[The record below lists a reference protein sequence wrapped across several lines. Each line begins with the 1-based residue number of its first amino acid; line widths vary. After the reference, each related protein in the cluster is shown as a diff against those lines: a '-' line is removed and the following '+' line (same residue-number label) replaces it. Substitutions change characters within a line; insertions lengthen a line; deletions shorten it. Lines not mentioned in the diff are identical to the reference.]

1 MSKKLNHSLAL
12 GIFLIGI
19 FSANVSQAQSTNV
32 YWKPSTGL
40 GGAGS
45 WSSGGAFWSTNSD
58 GSGTLSS
65 PTTLGT
71 NIIYNFSGTA
81 GSVNETSSFTN
92 AGVNW
97 LTSGYTWTSGANR
110 TLTGVDQT
118 ATGTNTISIANNANL
133 NITGTGFT
141 FDAMSMT
148 GGAGSTVTLT
158 NATGATTTVIFGTSL
173 ARSGRTNSVNTIIS
187 GAGTVILGSTGNG
200 GFTQAGTIVNNSTG
214 SFILTNGATSSTNA
228 IVAVNGV
235 VSGTGGLS
243 LINAGTGKILLS
255 ASNNYSGGTILKSV
269 GGGEIIFS
277 NAASFGT
284 GIITSS
290 GSGTNFV
297 RNAVNGLDLAN
308 TLVINAGNTLRMGGT
323 SGTWSNI
330 VSGQISGAGA
340 LQYNPSGA
348 GSMYLT
354 RTDNSFGG
362 GVTLGSSGTLY
373 FNKLGS
379 NGVNS
384 SLGTSG
390 TITVGIAGQN
400 AGNGM
405 LRWTGSADETS
416 DKVINLNSSTNGVNI
431 YANGAANATLTLDGA
446 IVSVAAGSKSFN
458 FQGASNNTLILNGL
472 INENSGQNSFVIGG
486 SSSGTVVFGN
496 ANNSFSGAITLTNAI
511 GGQNTI
517 LRTANIGNANANS
530 ALGQNG
536 TITFA
541 STNST
546 AGTILRY
553 TGTGETS
560 DKVLNI
566 AGTTTVATLD
576 QSGATGN
583 LKFTSALT
591 GSGTGSKVIVLQG
604 STNGTGELAGAISD
618 LGGNSTSLT
627 KSGTGTWTLS
637 GTNSYTGNTTISGGT
652 LKIGSTN
659 GLVNG
664 VLIGASSTGAN
675 ATLDMTEAGN
685 YVMNSYGAS
694 SATYGQSIVFTNS
707 SGGAGNYTLTF
718 TNANN
723 YVSGAAA
730 AGRTL
735 NNASA
740 NLTVAFTGA
749 VDIGASG
756 NNDVTFTGPGS
767 FTINGSLTNS
777 LAGVRALTKSGNGT
791 LTLNGASGYN
801 GTTTLSSG
809 TIALGANGTL
819 GTNSVIMNAGTL
831 AVGTSSSTIKDL
843 TVNGGVITGTGTLT
857 STNFTFANTTGTTE
871 ASATLAGSGVLNKS
885 GAGATTLSGNN
896 TYSGLTTVT
905 AGTLTLSGNNST
917 ASGGVTLTAGTLNIN
932 NNNALGSGRLTL
944 TAGTINNTSGAAVVN
959 AVNNAVTL
967 ASGLSFGTLASNS
980 SNDLDLGTGTVTV
993 DTSRTLTLLGTGTT
1007 LKMGTLANISA
1018 NTSRTFT
1025 FEGAGN
1031 TMLFRGFNISTN
1043 TAAATTNSLAGSA
1056 NLTISGVI
1064 ANGNGNANGLNI
1076 KGTGTTTFSGANT
1089 YTGGTEVFSGATLVY
1104 GANNVTSDTGG
1115 QMAVSGTLDI
1125 ASYNDTVSSVKVSE
1139 GGLLRGTTGTLTAPA
1154 LGAGFYSFDLYGNNT
1169 VSAKLGGSAATLQK
1183 NTQNSV
1189 SILSGDNTYGGLT
1202 TVGGGTIKLGSNT
1215 ALGSTAG
1222 ATTVGTGGFLD
1233 LNGQTGVAEAL
1244 NYTGTGGLLNSA
1256 AGTTA
1261 TVSGNVDIGSGMT
1274 VETVGDITLSGQLTG
1289 SVSKNLT
1296 KSGAGTLKFT
1306 ASNSTFTG
1314 TNKVS
1319 GGTLLVTQA
1328 GNVSS
1333 SSSIVNDGGTLRVN
1347 GRAGGVT
1354 VNLGGS
1360 LEGIGTVGAVTL
1372 TTGSYLKP
1380 GNSPGLLTASSSSSW
1395 AGGSYYNW
1403 EINDAGGAAGTNWD
1417 VFYVSGAD
1425 GALDLSDLSGSNR
1438 MNLVLQSL
1446 SLDNLPSTT
1455 LANYSTSTSYE
1466 WVIAKAAIFTGIG
1479 AGTQDLT
1486 SLFNINSA
1494 AFNGGT
1500 VGNLPNGGF
1509 QVVASGI
1516 DSNNLRTLSLM
1527 AIPEP
1532 STGSMFGL
1540 GLAGLVVTRLL
1551 RRKSS

>member
-1 MSKKLNHSLAL
+1 MSKYLNWPLAL
-12 GIFLIGI
+12 GIFLIGL

-45 WSSGGAFWSTNSD
+45 WSSSGAFWSTNSD
-58 GSGTLSS
+58 GSGTLAS

-81 GSVNETSSFTN
+81 GLVNETGSFTV

-97 LTSGYTWTSGANR
+97 STTGYTWSNAITR
-110 TLTGVDQT
+110 TLTGVDAT
-118 ATGTNTISIANNANL
+118 ATGTNDISIANNANL
-133 NITGTGFT
+133 NITGSAWNFEALG
-141 FDAMSMT
+141 MT
-148 GGAGSTVTLT
+148 GGSGSTVTLT

-214 SFILTNGATSSTNA
+214 SFILTNGASSSANA

-243 LINAGTGKILLS
+243 LINTGIGKILLS
-255 ASNNYSGGTILKSV
+255 ASNNYSGGTILNSV

-284 GIITSS
+284 GTITSS

-308 TLVINAGNTLRMGGT
+308 ALVINAGNTLRMGGT

-348 GSMYLT
+348 GNMYLT

-373 FNKLGS
+373 VSKFGT
-379 NGVNS
+379 NGQNS

-390 TITVGIAGQN
+390 TISVGLAGQN
-400 AGNGM
+400 SANGT
-405 LRWTGSADETS
+405 LRWTGSGDETS

-431 YANGAANATLTLDGA
+431 YANGAANATLSLDGA

-486 SSSGTVVFGN
+486 AGSGTVVLGN
-496 ANNSFSGAITLTNAI
+496 ANNSFSGAITITNAI
-511 GGQNTI
+511 GSQNTI
-517 LRTANIGNANANS
+517 LRTANIGNAGANS

-541 STNST
+541 STNNT

-576 QSGATGN
+576 QSGAGN
-583 LKFTSALT
+583 LKFTSAMTAT
-591 GSGTGSKVIVLQG
+591 GVGAKAITLQG
-604 STNGTGELAGAISD
+604 STAGTGELAADISN
-618 LGGNSTSLT
+618 LGGNVTSLN
-627 KSGTGTWTLS
+627 KSGSGAWTLS
-637 GTNSYTGNTTISGGT
+637 GTNTYTGNTTISAGT
-652 LKIGSTN
+652 LKIGLTN

-664 VLIGASSTGAN
+664 VLLGNSSTGSGS
-675 ATLDMTEAGN
+675 TLDMTAAGN

-694 SATYGQSIVFTNS
+694 SATYGQSMVFTNS
-707 SGGAGNYTLTF
+707 SGGGGNYTLTF
-718 TNANN
+718 TNLNN
-723 YVSGAAA
+723 YVSGGAA

-749 VDIGASG
+749 VDIGSSS
-756 NNDVTFTGPGS
+756 NNEVTFTGPGG

-777 LAGVRALTKSGNGT
+777 LAGVRGLTKSGDGT
-791 LTLNGASGYN
+791 LTLNAASGYN

-819 GTNSVIMNAGTL
+819 GTNSVIMSGGTL

-843 TVNGGVITGTGTLT
+843 TVNNGTITGTGTLT
-857 STNFTFANTTGTTE
+857 STNFTFANTSTAGV
-871 ASATLAGSGVLNKS
+871 SATLAGSAVLTKS

-896 TYSGLTTVT
+896 SYSGLTTVS

-959 AVNNAVTL
+959 EANNAVTL

-993 DTSRTLTLLGTGTT
+993 STSRTLTLLGAETT
-1007 LKMGTLANISA
+1007 LKMGTLENTSA
-1018 NTSRTFT
+1018 NTDRTFT
-1025 FEGAGN
+1025 FNGTGN
-1031 TMLFRGFNISTN
+1031 TMLFRGFNIATT
-1043 TAAATTNSLAGSA
+1043 TATATTNSLAGSA

-1064 ANGNGNANGLNI
+1064 ANGNLNANGVNI
-1076 KGTGTTTFSGANT
+1076 RGTGTTTFSGANT

-1125 ASYNDTVSSVKVSE
+1125 ASYNDTVSSVKVNA
-1139 GGLLRGTTGTLTAPA
+1139 GGLLRGTTGVLTAS
-1154 LGAGFYSFDLYGNNT
+1154 SFDITDANT
-1169 VSAKLGGSAATLQK
+1169 VSANLGGSSATLDKGGQG
-1183 NTQNSV
+1183 TV
-1189 SILSGDNTYGGLT
+1189 TLLSGANTYGGKT
-1202 TVGGGTIKLGSNT
+1202 TIDGGTIKLGSNT

-1261 TVSGNVDIGSGMT
+1261 TVSGAVDIGSGMT

-1333 SSSIVNDGGTLRVN
+1333 SSSIVNEGGTLRVN

-1403 EINDAGGAAGTNWD
+1403 EINDADGAAGTNWD

-1494 AFNGGT
+1494 AFNGGAAA
-1500 VGNLPNGGF
+1500 NLPNGGF

-1551 RRKSS
+1551 RRKNS